1 MAEEREEFEREER
14 EEREPREVAQAPVPQ
29 QKKKKKPKKKKKTGK
44 FGFLLLSLSILAG
57 VGAGMH
63 FAGAWDARPL
73 VYEIVPRI
81 PRVGKSIAN
90 AVGIPE
96 EYTLTIE
103 QRRRLELQRWNE
115 RLDEL
120 ERGLMEKEALLDAL
134 SSDLSARSE
143 AVAKREA
150 EIARQDTRPP
160 ENPEEEKEY
169 LDMLMK
175 TYQEISPRRAAL
187 IVEQLREDLAVKM
200 LAAMPQDAR
209 ASILGRMEAVLAAR
223 LTERLAAGGSR

>member
-1 MAEEREEFEREER
+1 MPEEREEFEREER
-14 EEREPREVAQAPVPQ
+14 ESAEAPAPQ
-29 QKKKKKPKKKKKTGK
+29 QKKKTKPKKKKKLGK
-44 FGFLLLSLSILAG
+44 FGFLLLALSVLAG

-81 PRVGKSIAN
+81 PWVGKRIAS
-90 AVGIPE
+90 VTGIPE
-96 EYTLTIE
+96 EYTLTVE

-120 ERGLMEKEALLDAL
+120 ERSLMEKEALLEAI

-143 AVAKREA
+143 AITKREA
-150 EIARQDTRPP
+150 EIVLQDTRPP

>member
-1 MAEEREEFEREER
+1 MPEEREDIEREGR
-14 EEREPREVAQAPVPQ
+14 EEAEAPLPQA
-29 QKKKKKPKKKKKTGK
+29 KKKVKAKKKKKKTGK
-44 FGFLLLSLSILAG
+44 LGILLLALAVLAG

-63 FAGAWDARPL
+63 FAGTWDARPY

-81 PRVGKSIAN
+81 PWVGKRLAGF
-90 AVGIPE
+90 AGIPE
-96 EYTLTIE
+96 EYTLTVE
-103 QRRRLELQRWNE
+103 QRRKLELERWNQ

-120 ERGLMEKEALLDAL
+120 ERELIEKEALLEGLSDELDAR
-134 SSDLSARSE
+134 AE
-143 AVAKREA
+143 ALDRREA
-150 EIARQDTRPP
+150 EFAQRDDAPP
-160 ENPEEEKEY
+160 ESTEDEQEY

-187 IVEQLREDLAVKM
+187 ILEQVSEDLAVRM

-223 LTERLAAGGSR
+223 LTERLAAGAP

>member
-1 MAEEREEFEREER
+1 MPEEREEFEREER
-14 EEREPREVAQAPVPQ
+14 ESAEAPAPQ
-29 QKKKKKPKKKKKTGK
+29 QKKKTKPKKKKKLGK
-44 FGFLLLSLSILAG
+44 FGFLLLALSVLAG

-81 PRVGKSIAN
+81 PWVGKRIAS
-90 AVGIPE
+90 VTGIPE
-96 EYTLTIE
+96 EYTLTVE

-120 ERGLMEKEALLDAL
+120 ERSLMEKEALLEAI

-143 AVAKREA
+143 AITKREA
-150 EIARQDTRPP
+150 EIALQDTRPP

>member
-1 MAEEREEFEREER
+1 MPEEREEFEREER
-14 EEREPREVAQAPVPQ
+14 ESAEAPAPQ
-29 QKKKKKPKKKKKTGK
+29 QKKKTKPKKKKKLGK
-44 FGFLLLSLSILAG
+44 FGFLLLALSVLAG

-81 PRVGKSIAN
+81 PWVGKRIAS
-90 AVGIPE
+90 VTGIPE
-96 EYTLTIE
+96 EYTLTVE

-120 ERGLMEKEALLDAL
+120 ERSLMEKEALLEAI

-143 AVAKREA
+143 AITKREA
-150 EIARQDTRPP
+150 EIALQDTRPP
-160 ENPEEEKEY
+160 ENSEEEKEY